1 MKPGPLIIV
10 SGPSGSGKSTLIR
23 RVLQEEKRF
32 PLHLAVSATT
42 RAPREGE
49 RPGIDYTF
57 WTREQF
63 EDALADGKFLEH
75 ATVHDNYYGTPRS
88 EVDGYREKG
97 TGVVLDIDV
106 QGAMQVRPLY
116 PDHVSVFIKL
126 SEPGMYE
133 QRLRRRASE
142 TEETSAKRMKTARRE
157 LGLIGEYQHVIVND
171 DDKLDAATAE
181 LRELIAKQFNP

>member
-142 TEETSAKRMKTARRE
+142 TEETIAKRMKTARRE
-157 LGLIGEYQHVIVND
+157 LGLIGESQHVIVND